1 MKEKDELL
9 QIFPIPVLITKYE
22 HSIEDEFKFIEKLRY
37 IEQKEN
43 GNFKSDDTY
52 LLKHN
57 ELALIKNFI
66 YESLNKFTKNI
77 YQTKQ
82 RLVVTQCWTNKNPPN
97 SKHHEHVHPNSIV
110 SGVMYF
116 QIDQTLPPIQFSKSN
131 QDGVKLDPIK
141 YNVLNSDTF
150 LLPCKPGELIL
161 FPSNLRHSV
170 PINTGM
176 PDRISLSFNTFCID
190 ALGSEDSLTHLDIR
204 RLMNE
209 HN

>member
-57 ELALIKNFI
+57 ELALIINFI

-77 YQTKQ
+77 NQTKQ

-97 SKHHEHVHPNSIV
+97 SKHHEHVHPNSII
-110 SGVMYF
+110 SGVFYF
-116 QIDQTLPPIQFSKSN
+116 RQSKTLPPIQFSKSI
-131 QDGVKLDPIK
+131 QEGIKLNPEK
-141 YNVLNSDTF
+141 YNQLNSETF
-150 LLPCKPGELIL
+150 LLPMVDGELVL
-161 FPSNLRHSV
+161 FPSSLRHSV
-170 PINTGM
+170 PFNKGNETRYSM
-176 PDRISLSFNTFCID
+176 SFNTFCID
-190 ALGSEDSLTHLDIR
+190 ELGSRDSLTHLNIKE
-204 RLMNE
+204 LYE
-209 HN
+209 

>member
-82 RLVVTQCWTNKNPPN
+82 RLVVTQCWTNKTPPN
-97 SKHHEHVHPNSIV
+97 SKHHEHVHPNSII
-110 SGVMYF
+110 SGVFYF
-116 QIDQTLPPIQFSKSN
+116 RQSKTLPPIQFSKSI
-131 QDGVKLDPIK
+131 QEGIKLNPEK
-141 YNVLNSDTF
+141 YNQLNSETF
-150 LLPCKPGELIL
+150 LLPMVDGELVL
-161 FPSNLRHSV
+161 FPSSLRHSV
-170 PINTGM
+170 PFNKGNETRYSM
-176 PDRISLSFNTFCID
+176 SFNTFCID
-190 ALGSEDSLTHLDIR
+190 ELGSRDSLTHLNIKE
-204 RLMNE
+204 LYE
-209 HN
+209 

>member
-9 QIFPIPVLITKYE
+9 QIFPVPVLITKYGN
-22 HSIEDEFKFIEKLRY
+22 SIDDEFKFIEKLRY

-57 ELALIKNFI
+57 DLALIKNFI

-97 SKHHEHVHPNSIV
+97 SKHHEHVHPNSII
-110 SGVMYF
+110 SGVFYF
-116 QIDQTLPPIQFSKSN
+116 RQSKTLPPIQFSKSI
-131 QDGVKLDPIK
+131 QEGIKLNPEK
-141 YNVLNSDTF
+141 YNQLNSETF
-150 LLPCKPGELIL
+150 LLPMVDGELVL
-161 FPSNLRHSV
+161 FPSSLRHSV
-170 PINTGM
+170 PFNKGNETRYSM
-176 PDRISLSFNTFCID
+176 SFNTFCID
-190 ALGSEDSLTHLDIR
+190 ELGSRDSLTHLNIKE
-204 RLMNE
+204 LYE
-209 HN
+209 

>member
-1 MKEKDELL
+1 MKEKDELI

-97 SKHHEHVHPNSIV
+97 SKHHEHVHPNSII
-110 SGVMYF
+110 SGVFYF
-116 QIDQTLPPIQFSKSN
+116 RQSKTLPPIQFSKSI
-131 QDGVKLDPIK
+131 QEGIKLNPEK
-141 YNVLNSDTF
+141 YNQLNSETF
-150 LLPCKPGELIL
+150 LLPMVDGELVL
-161 FPSNLRHSV
+161 FPSSLRHSV
-170 PINTGM
+170 PFNKGNETRYSM
-176 PDRISLSFNTFCID
+176 SFNTFCID
-190 ALGSEDSLTHLDIR
+190 ELGSRDSLTHLNIKE
-204 RLMNE
+204 LYE
-209 HN
+209 

>member
-52 LLKHN
+52 LLKHK

-66 YESLNKFTKNI
+66 YESLNKYTQQI
-77 YQTKQ
+77 WMTKQ
-82 RLVVTQCWTNKNPPN
+82 KLVVTQCWTNRNPPH

-110 SGVMYF
+110 SGVFYF
-116 QIDQTLPPIQFSKSN
+116 KQSKTLPPIQFSKAT
-131 QDGVKLDPIK
+131 QDGVKLNPEK
-141 YNVLNSDTF
+141 YNQFNAETF
-150 LLPCKPGELIL
+150 LLPMVDGELVL
-161 FPSNLRHSV
+161 FPSSLRHSV
-170 PINTGM
+170 PLNHGNDTRYSM
-176 PDRISLSFNTFCID
+176 SFNTFCIEE
-190 ALGSEDSLTHLDIR
+190 LGSKETLTHLNIKE
-204 RLMNE
+204 LYGQS
-209 HN
+209 

>member
-82 RLVVTQCWTNKNPPN
+82 RLVVTQCLTNKNPPN
-97 SKHHEHVHPNSIV
+97 SKHHEHVHPNSII
-110 SGVMYF
+110 SGVFYF
-116 QIDQTLPPIQFSKSN
+116 RQSKTLPPIQFSKSI
-131 QDGVKLDPIK
+131 QEGIKLNPEK
-141 YNVLNSDTF
+141 YNQLNSETF
-150 LLPCKPGELIL
+150 LLPMVDGELVL
-161 FPSNLRHSV
+161 FPSSLRHSV
-170 PINTGM
+170 PFNKGNETRYSM
-176 PDRISLSFNTFCID
+176 SFNTFCID
-190 ALGSEDSLTHLDIR
+190 ELGSRDSLTHLNIKE
-204 RLMNE
+204 LYE
-209 HN
+209 

>member
-9 QIFPIPVLITKYE
+9 HIFPSPVLITKYE
-22 HSIEDEFKFIEKLRY
+22 HSIEEEFKFIEKLRY

-82 RLVVTQCWTNKNPPN
+82 RLVVTQCWTNRNPPN
-97 SKHHEHVHPNSIV
+97 SKHHEHVHPNSII
-110 SGVMYF
+110 SGVFYF
-116 QIDQTLPPIQFSKSN
+116 RQSKTLPPIQFSKSI
-131 QDGVKLDPIK
+131 QEGIKLNPEK
-141 YNVLNSDTF
+141 YNQLNSETF
-150 LLPCKPGELIL
+150 LLPMVDGELVL
-161 FPSNLRHSV
+161 FPSSLRHSV
-170 PINTGM
+170 PFNKGNETRYSM
-176 PDRISLSFNTFCID
+176 SFNTFCID
-190 ALGSEDSLTHLDIR
+190 ELGSRDSLTHLNIKE
-204 RLMNE
+204 LYEKN
-209 HN
+209 

>member
-9 QIFPIPVLITKYE
+9 QIFPIHVLITKYE

-97 SKHHEHVHPNSIV
+97 SKHHEHVHPNSII
-110 SGVMYF
+110 SGVFYF
-116 QIDQTLPPIQFSKSN
+116 RQSKTLPPIQFSKSI
-131 QDGVKLDPIK
+131 QEGIKLNPEK
-141 YNVLNSDTF
+141 YNQLNSETF
-150 LLPCKPGELIL
+150 LLPMVDGELVL
-161 FPSNLRHSV
+161 FPSSLRHSV
-170 PINTGM
+170 PFNKGNETRYSM
-176 PDRISLSFNTFCID
+176 SFNTFCID
-190 ALGSEDSLTHLDIR
+190 ELGSRDSLTHLNIKE
-204 RLMNE
+204 LYE
-209 HN
+209 